1 MLEAELKGFNSSSYL
16 SKLFFRIS
24 AVSEM
29 RKLELPPS
37 GLVQFCKENTLNLLS
52 CHQNHLVSSEGAS
65 EVI

>member
-37 GLVQFCKENTLNLLS
+37 GLVQCAVNTELS
-52 CHQNHLVSSEGAS
+52 HEGELEA
-65 EVI
+65 VA